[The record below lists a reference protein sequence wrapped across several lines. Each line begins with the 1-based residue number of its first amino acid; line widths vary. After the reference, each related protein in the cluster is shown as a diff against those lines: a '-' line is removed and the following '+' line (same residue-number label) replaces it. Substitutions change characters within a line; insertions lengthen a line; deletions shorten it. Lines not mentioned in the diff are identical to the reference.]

1 MTSGR
6 QLKPQPP
13 TFLLGGN
20 GGMAGNEAHLHSPR
34 RAVRCASFSSP
45 SSTTKPLV
53 RNVCWTASRRLLY
66 GRRAPRCQWR
76 GGGLKTALHVGPRRT
91 RVCSGVES
99 KRVDTPT
106 APSIR
111 SPTVLPPTLV
121 ADASRGCGHVSRT
134 PAHVPC
140 DPGAYP
146 GAYPARIPA
155 RTRRVSRHL
164 RIPRILRRATS
175 VNSQARPISPHRST
189 LANAPLPTA
198 PACGVRST
206 TPPLPASTRP
216 VGCRGSE
223 R

>member
-76 GGGLKTALHVGPRRT
+76 GGGLKTALHVGPLPDARLFWGREQARRHPNRSLDTISNRSATNTRSRRVAWMWT
-91 RVCSGVES
+91 RVE
-99 KRVDTPT
+99 
-106 APSIR
+106 
-111 SPTVLPPTLV
+111 
-121 ADASRGCGHVSRT
+121 
-134 PAHVPC
+134 
-140 DPGAYP
+140 DP
-146 GAYPARIPA
+146 R
-155 RTRRVSRHL
+155 
-164 RIPRILRRATS
+164 PR
-175 VNSQARPISPHRST
+175 PM
-189 LANAPLPTA
+189 
-198 PACGVRST
+198 
-206 TPPLPASTRP
+206 
-216 VGCRGSE
+216 
-223 R
+223 